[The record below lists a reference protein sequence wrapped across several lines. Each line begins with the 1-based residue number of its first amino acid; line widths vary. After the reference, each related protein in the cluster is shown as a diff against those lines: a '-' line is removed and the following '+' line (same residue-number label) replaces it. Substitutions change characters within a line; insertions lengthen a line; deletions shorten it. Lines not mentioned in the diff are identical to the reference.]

1 MQRVLVG
8 AWFTLIGLPCLAA
21 TPPVQICLG
30 DSNEWPPYTY
40 WQRSDGE
47 VDRSRL
53 TGSASTLVLAILQ
66 RLQLPYE
73 VHYMPW
79 ARVQQELAD
88 FAEKGRCELTWD
100 ASYNAERAAYAYY
113 SAQLY
118 EARLGLFYSA
128 QRFAEVPLPALL
140 QNLQPYRVC
149 GVIGY
154 NYQPFGLGE
163 PIKRFPSIQQNLDM
177 LQRQRCDFFPSEI
190 EPLYGGLAL
199 GIYQGH
205 EQLRH
210 MPLVAS
216 KAFYLLVSRGSPR
229 GERLISQFD
238 HQLKQLQAS
247 GDAQQIFQRFT
258 PDGLR

>member
-1 MQRVLVG
+1 MWRVIMSGVWVL
-8 AWFTLIGLPCLAA
+8 LGLPCLAA
-21 TPPVQICLG
+21 QPVQICLG

-40 WQRSDGE
+40 WQRTDGE

-53 TGSASTLVLAILQ
+53 TGSASTLVLEILQ

-88 FAEKGRCELTWD
+88 FASKGRCELTWD
-100 ASYNAERAAYAYY
+100 ASYNAERAAYAHY

-118 EARLGLFYSA
+118 ETRLGLFYSA
-128 QRFAEVPLPALL
+128 QRFADVPLPALL

-154 NYQPFGLGE
+154 NYQPFGVGE
-163 PIKRFPSIQQNLDM
+163 PIKRFPSVQQNLDM

-199 GIYQGH
+199 DIYQGH

-210 MPLVAS
+210 VPLVAT
-216 KAFYLLVSRGSPR
+216 KAFFLLVSKGSPR
-229 GERLISQFD
+229 GESLVREFD
-238 HQLKQLQAS
+238 RQLEQLQAS
-247 GDAQQIFQRFT
+247 GEAQQIFQRFT

>member
-1 MQRVLVG
+1 MWRMMASGVL
-8 AWFTLIGLPCLAA
+8 ALLGLPCLAA
-21 TPPVQICLG
+21 PPVQICLG

-40 WQRSDGE
+40 WQRTDGE

-53 TGSASTLVLAILQ
+53 TGAASTLVLEILQ

-100 ASYNAERAAYAYY
+100 ASYNAERAAYAHY
-113 SAQLY
+113 SARLY
-118 EARLGLFYSA
+118 ETRLGLFYSA

-210 MPLVAS
+210 VPLVAT
-216 KAFYLLVSRGSPR
+216 KAFFLLVSKGSPR
-229 GERLISQFD
+229 GESLVRQFD
-238 HQLKQLQAS
+238 RQLEQLQAS
-247 GDAQQIFQRFT
+247 GEAQQIFQRFT

>member
-79 ARVQQELAD
+79 ARVQQVQQQKHTQVYGA
-88 FAEKGRCELTWD
+88 
-100 ASYNAERAAYAYY
+100 
-113 SAQLY
+113 
-118 EARLGLFYSA
+118 
-128 QRFAEVPLPALL
+128 VHLL
-140 QNLQPYRVC
+140 
-149 GVIGY
+149 
-154 NYQPFGLGE
+154 
-163 PIKRFPSIQQNLDM
+163 
-177 LQRQRCDFFPSEI
+177 
-190 EPLYGGLAL
+190 
-199 GIYQGH
+199 
-205 EQLRH
+205 
-210 MPLVAS
+210 
-216 KAFYLLVSRGSPR
+216 
-229 GERLISQFD
+229 
-238 HQLKQLQAS
+238 
-247 GDAQQIFQRFT
+247 
-258 PDGLR
+258 

>member
-1 MQRVLVG
+1 MWRMMASGVLVLL
-8 AWFTLIGLPCLAA
+8 AMPCLA

-53 TGSASTLVLAILQ
+53 TGSASTLVLEILQ

-79 ARVQQELAD
+79 ARVQQELGD
-88 FAEKGRCELTWD
+88 FAEKGRCEVTWD
-100 ASYNAERAAYAYY
+100 ASYNAERAAYAHY
-113 SAQLY
+113 SALLY
-118 EARLGLFYSA
+118 ETRLGLFYSA

-163 PIKRFPSIQQNLDM
+163 PIKRFPGIQQNLDM

-190 EPLYGGLAL
+190 EPLYGGLTL

-210 MPLVAS
+210 IPLVAG
-216 KAFYLLVSRGSPR
+216 KEFFLLVSKGSAR
-229 GERLISQFD
+229 GESLVTQFD
-238 HQLKQLQAS
+238 QQLKQLQAS
-247 GDAQQIFQRFT
+247 GEAQQIFQRFM
-258 PDGLR
+258 PDGLK

>member
-1 MQRVLVG
+1 MWRMMASGVL
-8 AWFTLIGLPCLAA
+8 ALLGLPCLAA
-21 TPPVQICLG
+21 PPVQICLG

-40 WQRSDGE
+40 WQRTDGE

-53 TGSASTLVLAILQ
+53 TGAASTLVLEILQ

-100 ASYNAERAAYAYY
+100 ASYNAERAAYAHY
-113 SAQLY
+113 SARLY
-118 EARLGLFYSA
+118 ETRLGLFYSA

-163 PIKRFPSIQQNLDM
+163 PIKRFPGIQQNLDM

-210 MPLVAS
+210 VPLVAS
-216 KAFYLLVSRGSPR
+216 KEFFLLVSKGSPR
-229 GERLISQFD
+229 GELLISQFD
-238 HQLKQLQAS
+238 QQLKQLQAS
-247 GDAQQIFQRFT
+247 GKAQQIFQRFM
-258 PDGLR
+258 PDGLK

>member
-1 MQRVLVG
+1 MWRMMASGVLALLG
-8 AWFTLIGLPCLAA
+8 QPCLAA
-21 TPPVQICLG
+21 PPVQICLG

-40 WQRSDGE
+40 WQRTDGE
-47 VDRSRL
+47 VDRNRL
-53 TGSASTLVLAILQ
+53 TGAASTLVLEILQ

-100 ASYNAERAAYAYY
+100 ASYNAERAAYAHY
-113 SAQLY
+113 SARLY
-118 EARLGLFYSA
+118 ETRLGLFYSA

-210 MPLVAS
+210 VPLVAT
-216 KAFYLLVSRGSPR
+216 KAFFLLVSKGSPR
-229 GERLISQFD
+229 GESLVRQFD
-238 HQLKQLQAS
+238 RQLEQLQAS
-247 GDAQQIFQRFT
+247 GEAQQIFQRFT

>member
-1 MQRVLVG
+1 MWRMMASGVL
-8 AWFTLIGLPCLAA
+8 ALMAMPCFAVQ
-21 TPPVQICLG
+21 PVQICLG

-40 WQRSDGE
+40 WQRTDGE

-53 TGSASTLVLAILQ
+53 TGSASTLVLEILQ

-100 ASYNAERAAYAYY
+100 ASYNAERATYAHY
-113 SAQLY
+113 SARLY
-118 EARLGLFYSA
+118 ETRLGLFYSA

-163 PIKRFPSIQQNLDM
+163 PIKRFPGIQQNLDM

-199 GIYQGH
+199 AIYQGH

-210 MPLVAS
+210 IPLVAS
-216 KAFYLLVSRGSPR
+216 KEFFLLVSKGSPR
-229 GERLISQFD
+229 GASLVSQFD
-238 HQLKQLQAS
+238 QQLKQLQAS
-247 GDAQQIFQRFT
+247 GEAQKIFQRFM
-258 PDGLR
+258 PDGLK